1 MDGYRGDANDGSS
14 DESPDE
20 DHSRTGRWACHP
32 FSTCPGAPSRSGSSP
47 PPWNCIC
54 ILHGIGIG
62 HQLQHLG
69 GVCDWGHL
77 AIGVGAGR
85 PCCCCPVPVH
95 ACLLWSVGLA
105 V

>member
-1 MDGYRGDANDGSS
+1 MPTTGALTRALT
-14 DESPDE
+14 
-20 DHSRTGRWACHP
+20 RTTAVLGAGRATP
-32 FSTCPGAPSRSGSSP
+32 QVKFSTCPGAPSRSGSSP

-69 GVCDWGHL
+69 GVCDWSHL
-77 AIGVGAGR
+77 AIGAGAGR
-85 PCCCCPVPVH
+85 LCCCCPVPVH